1 MHVLFGLLL
10 IPFGAI
16 HFLPTIVAAI
26 RNSRHLLAIFLIN
39 LCFSWTGV
47 GWVIALVWAFT
58 SEPKWEYGYAP
69 VPYPYRRF

>member
-1 MHVLFGLLL
+1 MHLLFGLAL

-39 LCFSWTGV
+39 LFLSWTGI
-47 GWVIALVWAFT
+47 GWIVALIWAFT
-58 SEPKWEYGYAP
+58 SEPKWVYEYAP
-69 VPYPYRRF
+69 SPYRRY

>member
-1 MHVLFGLLL
+1 MHLLFGLAL

-39 LCFSWTGV
+39 LLLSWTGI
-47 GWVIALVWAFT
+47 GWIVALIWAFT
-58 SEPKWEYGYAP
+58 SEPKWAYEYAP
-69 VPYPYRRF
+69 SPYRRY